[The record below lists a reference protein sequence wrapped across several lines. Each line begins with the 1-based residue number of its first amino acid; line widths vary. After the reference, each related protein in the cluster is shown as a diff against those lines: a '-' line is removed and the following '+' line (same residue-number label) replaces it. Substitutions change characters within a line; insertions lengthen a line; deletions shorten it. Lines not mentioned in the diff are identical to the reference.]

1 MSIWTSLLL
10 TQGHVADPKL
20 AASLMSES
28 SEKETQSARDFAGET
43 HIEGR
48 EPSMTSRESSAS
60 AIFCSCRAASDKT
73 AKVLAWQCNVS
84 GPAGLGELSL
94 MPAASDAR
102 LHLKQP
108 RLTSRNLDLGPVA

>member
-1 MSIWTSLLL
+1 MNIWTSLLL

-48 EPSMTSRESSAS
+48 EPSMTRVRAALRPSSA
-60 AIFCSCRAASDKT
+60 AAGRRRT
-73 AKVLAWQCNVS
+73 
-84 GPAGLGELSL
+84 
-94 MPAASDAR
+94 
-102 LHLKQP
+102 KQP
-108 RLTSRNLDLGPVA
+108 KCSPGSATYRGRLVWASFR